1 MRALRTLGPWV
12 LSSTLLLAACG
23 GSDPDVP
30 GSGSPSGAPTTAGS
44 FTAVVSFGD
53 SLSDVGSYAPATSLA
68 GDGSAPYF
76 GGRFT
81 TNDTTTGAPTATPLG
96 KVWVENLAASL
107 GLIVTPAEVGFGGTS
122 VQCPAAAVP
131 ALASTCTAYGQG
143 GARVTDPNG
152 IGKSLGALTVPL
164 VTQVANHLTRFGSFK
179 NSDLILVYGGS
190 NDALIQFDVFA
201 AAAARIQ
208 AGAAA
213 GLISPDRANLELFSA
228 QQVAQEAMKTAA
240 LELATLVKTQILA
253 KGGTY
258 VAVMTLSDIADT
270 PFGNLPEVV
279 PARCGA
285 ERPVGNLQPVAA
297 RGTHRPTGA
306 VHRHLGVV
314 QGGIRQSRQ
323 VRDRQQHRRR
333 LRPGQDPGHHRRRRE
348 RRLLAV
354 LQRHAG
360 CAIQHHRHRRRRQ
373 HLAVRRQRPSDDRRP
388 QGHRRG
394 VRGRSCTRSA
404 GSDPTQRGD
413 PP

>member
-1 MRALRTLGPWV
+1 MRAFRSLSPWV

-30 GSGSPSGAPTTAGS
+30 GSGSPSGAPTTAGT

-68 GDGSAPYF
+68 GDGAAPFF

-107 GLIVTPAEVGFGGTS
+107 GLIVTPAEVGFGSTS

-152 IGKSLGALTVPL
+152 IGKSGGALTVPL

-179 NSDLILVYGGS
+179 SSDLILVYGGS
-190 NDALIQFDVFA
+190 NDALIQFGAFA
-201 AAAARIQ
+201 AAAAQIQ
-208 AGAAA
+208 ADAAA
-213 GLISPDRANLELFSA
+213 GLISADRANLELFNA

-270 PFGNLPEVV
+270 PFGNSPSVV
-279 PARCGA
+279 PARSVLTA
-285 ERPVGNLQPVAA
+285 LSDTFNLWLREGLTGQPVQIIDTWALYKDGYTNPAKYGIVNNTAPACDAA
-297 RGTHRPTGA
+297 KIQAVTGGAVTDGSSLFCNATPGAPYNTIVTGA
-306 VHRHLGVV
+306 DVNTWQFADSVHPTT
-314 QGGIRQSRQ
+314 GGHKIISDAFAAQ
-323 VRDRQQHRRR
+323 
-333 LRPGQDPGHHRRRRE
+333 L
-348 RRLLAV
+348 
-354 LQRHAG
+354 HAFG
-360 CAIQHHRHRRRRQ
+360 WI
-373 HLAVRRQRPSDDRRP
+373 
-388 QGHRRG
+388 
-394 VRGRSCTRSA
+394 
-404 GSDPTQRGD
+404 
-413 PP
+413 